1 VRYIEVEK
9 MTINVS
15 KRSKGQVLLLAV
27 AILPIVVGIAT
38 LVADLG
44 VLYLTKSQLQTAA
57 EQGALAGCH
66 DLNGGYPSPANA
78 STNGV
83 AYAKNPPGKGSDTV
97 TATVTYNSTQKS
109 VKVDASRTLNL
120 FFAPIF
126 GQHFATVSASAMARL
141 TPTSS
146 IPPGAPPFVIKAPT
160 DIIWQGGPQG
170 DSYSQPYYM
179 KKTPTKAQEF
189 TYVNGVFKNP
199 TSYDDYLDLLADG
212 YSKSVNLNTVMYHI
226 GPATASESAVNSFA
240 SRLTAGGN
248 QDILQ
253 AKAGDPRLMLI
264 PVVETL
270 STSTRLWDYST
281 SGMKIV
287 GFVGFWFDSIN
298 KGNLYYVNGSRY
310 YLDYVVTG
318 RFVRVALPTG
328 TGNVVPGQ
336 QWYGIGNVQLVE

>member
-1 VRYIEVEK
+1 MNSNAPKKI
-9 MTINVS
+9 
-15 KRSKGQVLLLAV
+15 KGQVLLLAV
-27 AILPIVVGIAT
+27 ALLPIVVGIGA
-38 LVADLG
+38 LVTDLG
-44 VLYLTKSQLQTAA
+44 VLYLTKSELQTAA

-66 DLNGGYPSPANA
+66 DLNGGHPSPANA
-78 STNGV
+78 YSNGII
-83 AYAKNPPGKGSDTV
+83 YAKKSPGKVSDTV
-97 TATVTYNSTQKS
+97 AATVTYTETQKS
-109 VKVDASRTLNL
+109 VKVVTSRAINL
-120 FFAPIF
+120 FFAPIW
-126 GQHFATVSASAMARL
+126 GKESNTLSASATARL
-141 TPTSS
+141 TPASG

-199 TSYDDYLDLLADG
+199 TSFDAYLDLLADG
-212 YSKSVNLNTVMYHI
+212 YSKPVNLSTVMYHI
-226 GPATASESAVNSFA
+226 GPATAGETAVNSFA

-264 PVVETL
+264 PVVQTL
-270 STSTRLWDYST
+270 STSTSTWDYST
-281 SGMKIV
+281 RNMKII

-298 KGNLYYVNGSRY
+298 KGKLTGYGSNRY
-310 YLDYVVTG
+310 YLDFVVTG

-336 QWYGIGNVQLVE
+336 QWYGVGNVQLVE

>member
-1 VRYIEVEK
+1 MSCNAPKKI
-9 MTINVS
+9 
-15 KRSKGQVLLLAV
+15 KGQVLLLAV
-27 AILPIVVGIAT
+27 ALLPIVVGLGA

-44 VLYLTKSQLQTAA
+44 VLYLTKSELQTAA

-66 DLNGGYPSPANA
+66 DLNGGHPSPANA
-78 STNGV
+78 YSNGI
-83 AYAKNPPGKGSDTV
+83 AYAKKSPGKSSDTV
-97 TATVTYNSTQKS
+97 AATVTYTATQKS
-109 VKVDASRTLNL
+109 VKVDTRRALNL
-120 FFAPIF
+120 FFAPIW
-126 GQHFATVSASAMARL
+126 GNDSSVVSATATARL

-199 TSYDDYLDLLADG
+199 TSYNDYLDLLADG
-212 YSKSVNLNTVMYHI
+212 YSKPVNLNTVMYHI

-264 PVVETL
+264 PVVQTL

-298 KGNLYYVNGSRY
+298 KGKLYYVNGSRY

-336 QWYGIGNVQLVE
+336 QWYGVGNVQLVE